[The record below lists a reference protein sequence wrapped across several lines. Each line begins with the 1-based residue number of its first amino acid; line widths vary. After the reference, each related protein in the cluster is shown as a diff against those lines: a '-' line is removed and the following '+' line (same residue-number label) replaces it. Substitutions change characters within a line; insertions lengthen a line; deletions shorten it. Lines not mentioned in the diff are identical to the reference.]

1 MNDQAAALSTGYL
14 RDYEEK
20 SKRKVDGPVKTID
33 TACWTKVY
41 DTWYK
46 MVTSTHPTLP
56 PAVYRTSTNANGE
69 IILEPV
75 KQNSDDVFDLPGLP
89 IEEVNERIE
98 KFWAQAD
105 VYESFN
111 FVHKTGIIFH
121 GPAGNGK
128 TCVITS
134 LVKRLLAKGGIVI
147 TVSEFSQASQA
158 LRVIRQVEPK
168 RRIMTLIEDMDTLL
182 GGENKQQEQFA
193 LSMLDGQDQVSGV
206 VHIATTNYPEQLADR
221 FIKKPGRF
229 DLVIGM
235 DVPSEIT
242 RRGYF
247 QKILRDD
254 AHPKLDYLVSKTE
267 GMALAHLREIA
278 SSYLCLGIPVDET
291 VARLRTGVNM
301 AFKPTKAYGKVEGLG
316 FSVGCIKTVDE
327 MEGK

>member
-1 MNDQAAALSTGYL
+1 
-14 RDYEEK
+14 
-20 SKRKVDGPVKTID
+20 
-33 TACWTKVY
+33 
-41 DTWYK
+41 
-46 MVTSTHPTLP
+46 
-56 PAVYRTSTNANGE
+56 
-69 IILEPV
+69 
-75 KQNSDDVFDLPGLP
+75 VFDLPGLP

-221 FIKKPGRF
+221 FIKRPGRF

>member
-1 MNDQAAALSTGYL
+1 
-14 RDYEEK
+14 
-20 SKRKVDGPVKTID
+20 
-33 TACWTKVY
+33 
-41 DTWYK
+41 
-46 MVTSTHPTLP
+46 MVTSTYPTLP
-56 PAVYRTSTNANGE
+56 PAVYRTSTNSNGE

-89 IEEVNERIE
+89 IEEVTERIE

-111 FVHKTGIIFH
+111 FV
-121 GPAGNGK
+121 
-128 TCVITS
+128 
-134 LVKRLLAKGGIVI
+134 
-147 TVSEFSQASQA
+147 
-158 LRVIRQVEPK
+158 
-168 RRIMTLIEDMDTLL
+168 
-182 GGENKQQEQFA
+182 
-193 LSMLDGQDQVSGV
+193 
-206 VHIATTNYPEQLADR
+206 QLADR
-221 FIKKPGRF
+221 FIKRPGRF

-316 FSVGCIKTVDE
+316 FSVGCIKTRDE